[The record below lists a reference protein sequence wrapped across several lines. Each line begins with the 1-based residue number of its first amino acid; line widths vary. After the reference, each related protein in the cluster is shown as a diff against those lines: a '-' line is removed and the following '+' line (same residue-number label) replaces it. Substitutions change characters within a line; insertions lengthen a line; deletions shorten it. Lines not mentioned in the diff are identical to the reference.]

1 MAATVDIL
9 GKFVY
14 VTASSKGI
22 CGYAPADM
30 VGEFMLTFV
39 HPDDTTKVGELVRAV
54 RAGQTHKNSGRT
66 QSNREQF
73 GERHARLGLGPV
85 KSGDMVELVR
95 FQMRKKDGSFVWMEV
110 KHTRSTQDEGEA
122 PVHVMIFREVTEQV
136 EAEINE
142 RVLMIITV
150 RSPRADDLRRVL
162 AATKAAQSL
171 ERIGDYA
178 RNVGKRTRAIMESE
192 PGQLPWDQLIEIG
205 TMVASMIDDVMA
217 AYQEGDLETAQAIRN
232 SDLHVDKLH
241 TNIFR
246 HVIEQM
252 DEGKISALNGA
263 HLLFIAK
270 NIERIGDFTTSLA
283 EQIMFVETGVMID
296 DKRPKADKTSG
307 LSDEG

>member
-1 MAATVDIL
+1 VNQ
-9 GKFVY
+9 
-14 VTASSKGI
+14 TAHTSSAFERDLVELNG
-22 CGYAPADM
+22 A
-30 VGEFMLTFV
+30 
-39 HPDDTTKVGELVRAV
+39 LVRLGMLASKQLNGSL
-54 RAGQTHKNSGRT
+54 RAMSDFQEKRVKMLIDRD
-66 QSNREQF
+66 RE
-73 GERHARLGLGPV
+73 L
-85 KSGDMVELVR
+85 DEL
-95 FQMRKKDGSFVWMEV
+95 
-110 KHTRSTQDEGEA
+110 A
-122 PVHVMIFREVTEQV
+122 
-136 EAEINE
+136 AEINA
-142 RVLMIITV
+142 RVLMITTLP
-150 RSPRADDLRRVL
+150 SPPADDPRRVL

-178 RNVGKRTRAIMESE
+178 RNVSKRTRAIMESE
-192 PGQLPWDQLIEIG
+192 PGQLPWDQMIEIG

-270 NIERIGDFTTSLA
+270 NIERMGDFTTSLA

>member
-1 MAATVDIL
+1 MNQHVHT
-9 GKFVY
+9 
-14 VTASSKGI
+14 SS
-22 CGYAPADM
+22 AFERDLA
-30 VGEFMLTFV
+30 
-39 HPDDTTKVGELVRAV
+39 ELNGALV
-54 RAGQTHKNSGRT
+54 
-66 QSNREQF
+66 
-73 GERHARLGLGPV
+73 RLGLLASKQLNGSLRAMSDFQQNRIEMLIDRD
-85 KSGDMVELVR
+85 KEL
-95 FQMRKKDGSFVWMEV
+95 D
-110 KHTRSTQDEGEA
+110 A
-122 PVHVMIFREVTEQV
+122 L

-142 RVLMIITV
+142 QVMIITV

-178 RNVGKRTRAIMESE
+178 RNVGKRTRAIMESA
-192 PGQLPWDQLIEIG
+192 PGHLPWDQLIEIG

-246 HVIEQM
+246 LVIEEM
-252 DEGKISALNGA
+252 DAGKISAMNGA

-270 NIERIGDFTTSLA
+270 NIERMGDFTTSLA

>member
-1 MAATVDIL
+1 MNQ
-9 GKFVY
+9 
-14 VTASSKGI
+14 TAHTSSAFERDLVELNG
-22 CGYAPADM
+22 A
-30 VGEFMLTFV
+30 
-39 HPDDTTKVGELVRAV
+39 LVRLGMLASKQLNGSL
-54 RAGQTHKNSGRT
+54 RAMSDFQE
-66 QSNREQF
+66 NRIEMLID
-73 GERHARLGLGPV
+73 RDR
-85 KSGDMVELVR
+85 EL
-95 FQMRKKDGSFVWMEV
+95 
-110 KHTRSTQDEGEA
+110 DEL
-122 PVHVMIFREVTEQV
+122 

-162 AATKAAQSL
+162 AVTKAAQSL

-192 PGQLPWDQLIEIG
+192 PGQLPWDQMIEIG

-217 AYQEGDLETAQAIRN
+217 AYQNGDLETAQAIRN

-246 HVIEQM
+246 LVIEEM
-252 DEGKISALNGA
+252 DAGKISAMNGA

-270 NIERIGDFTTSLA
+270 NIERMGDFTTSLA